1 MPADIREEFLG
12 RISDYVQRELLGGAD
27 QPETAPELKPDT
39 PLLEWGILNS
49 LNTAKLLAYLRD
61 ELGVEVPLTH
71 VTGRYFQ
78 DLESVTDLVLS
89 LRRS

>member
-1 MPADIREEFLG
+1 VAPDNRDELLG
-12 RISDYVQRELLGGAD
+12 RISDYVQCELLGGAD

-61 ELGVEVPLTH
+61 ELDVEVPLTH

-78 DLESVTDLVLS
+78 DLDSVTDLVLS

>member
-1 MPADIREEFLG
+1 MAPDNRDEILG
-12 RISDYVQRELLGGAD
+12 RLTEFVQRDLLGGTD

-61 ELGVEVPLTH
+61 ELDTEVPLTH

-78 DLESVTDLVLS
+78 DLDTVTDLVLS

>member
-1 MPADIREEFLG
+1 MPPDTREEILDSLTDF
-12 RISDYVQRELLGGAD
+12 VQRELLGGSD
-27 QPETAPELKPDT
+27 QPESAPELKPDT

-49 LNTAKLLAYLRD
+49 LNTARLLAYLRD
-61 ELGVEVPLTH
+61 ELDVVVPLTH

-78 DLESVTDLVLS
+78 DLDSVTDLVLS